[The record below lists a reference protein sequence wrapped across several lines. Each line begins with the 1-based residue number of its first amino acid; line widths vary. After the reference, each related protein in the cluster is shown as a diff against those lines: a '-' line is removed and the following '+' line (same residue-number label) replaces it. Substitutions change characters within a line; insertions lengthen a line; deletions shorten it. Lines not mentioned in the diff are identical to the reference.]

1 MTGCFTVNKKYYKL
15 KINLMKTISKK
26 FLSIAAIALIAG
38 LTLSSCDDEEDDDM
52 MLPSNNIVELATSTS
67 DLSTLVTA
75 ITTAD
80 LTSVLQGEGPF
91 TVFAPTNA
99 AFDNLE
105 DGVLQTLLD
114 NPDLLAEVLQYHVVS
129 GQVMSTDLSN
139 GEVSTLLSGK
149 TIDVSITD
157 GVVTLNNNA
166 MVTNADNEASN
177 GVVHIIDEVLLPE
190 GFELPKDNIVTIAS
204 ETPSLSI
211 LVDALTMFP
220 DLTDALSSDGNYT
233 VFAPTNDAFTA
244 LLGVIGQ
251 SSLDDVPENV
261 IERLL
266 KYHVISSA
274 ALMSGDLT
282 DGQMAATLL
291 SNDDKITVGISGSDV
306 TINEANVTTANVEAS
321 NGIVHIVDA
330 VLVPSLE
337 LSIVNSIVE
346 PAYFNKDFSILTE
359 AVVTA
364 DLLGTLINSEANYT
378 LFAPNNDAFEEAGI
392 TSLEGLTANDLA
404 PVLTYHVLDSEVF
417 GDGLPATGSAITSL
431 GGDFYLSI
439 NDNGVFLNGLTKVTT
454 ATLSGEA
461 MDYDNGVVHLID
473 RTLVSASND
482 IVDIAV
488 AASEASEAAEFGQ
501 LVAALTAVEEDETA
515 ADLITVLK
523 GEGPFTVFAPTDA
536 AFASLYELAGVADF
550 TALVNAV
557 GITTIEAVLK
567 YHVVNARVFST
578 DLPNLSSNTIT
589 TLGGDFMLNL
599 GSLTITD
606 TDAALELGSADA
618 AIVDTDILATNGVI
632 HVIDE
637 VILP

>member
-1 MTGCFTVNKKYYKL
+1 
-15 KINLMKTISKK
+15 MKTIGKK

-38 LTLSSCDDEEDDDM
+38 LTLTSCDDDDDDDM
-52 MLPSNNIVELATSTS
+52 MLPTNDIVALATSTS

-80 LTSVLQGEGPF
+80 LTSVLQGDGPF
-91 TVFAPTNA
+91 TVFAPTND

-105 DGVLQTLLD
+105 DGVLETLLD

-129 GQVMSTDLSN
+129 GKVMSTDLSN
-139 GEVSTLLSGK
+139 GDVATLLSGK
-149 TIDVSITD
+149 SINVSIMD

-166 MVTNADNEASN
+166 MVTNVDNEASN

-190 GFELPKDNIVTIAS
+190 GFELPKDNIVSIAS

-220 DLTDALSSDGNYT
+220 DLVDALSSDGNYT

-244 LLGVIGQ
+244 LLGIIGQ
-251 SSLDDVPENV
+251 SSLDDVPEDV

-291 SNDDKITVGISGSDV
+291 SDDDKVTVGISGSDV
-306 TINEANVTTANVEAS
+306 TINGANVTTANVEAS

-337 LSIVNSIVE
+337 LSIVNTIVE

-364 DLLGTLINSEANYT
+364 DLLSTLIDSEANYT
-378 LFAPNNDAFEEAGI
+378 LFAPNNDAFEAAGI

-404 PVLTYHVLDSEVF
+404 PILTYHVLDTEVF

-431 GGDFYLSI
+431 GGDFYLSL
-439 NDNGVFLNGLTKVTT
+439 NDNGTFINGLTEVTT

-461 MDYDNGVVHLID
+461 LDYNNGVVHLID
-473 RTLVSASND
+473 RTLVPASDD

-488 AASEASEAAEFGQ
+488 AASEASEGAEFGQ

-523 GEGPFTVFAPTDA
+523 GDGPYTVFAPTDA
-536 AFASLYELAGVADF
+536 AFASLYELAEVADF

-557 GITTIEAVLK
+557 GISTIEAVLK
-567 YHVVNARVFST
+567 YHVVDARVFST

-589 TLGGDFMLNL
+589 TLGGDFTLNL

-606 TDAALELGSADA
+606 TDAALELGSEDA
-618 AIVDTDILATNGVI
+618 VIIDTDILATNGVI

>member
-1 MTGCFTVNKKYYKL
+1 
-15 KINLMKTISKK
+15 MKTIGKK

-38 LTLSSCDDEEDDDM
+38 LTLTSCDDDDDDDM
-52 MLPSNNIVELATSTS
+52 MLPTNDIVALATSTS

-80 LTSVLQGEGPF
+80 LTSVLQGDGPF
-91 TVFAPTNA
+91 TVFAPTND

-105 DGVLQTLLD
+105 DGVLETLLD

-129 GQVMSTDLSN
+129 GKVMSTDLSN
-139 GEVSTLLSGK
+139 GDVATLLSGK
-149 TIDVSITD
+149 SINVSIMD

-166 MVTNADNEASN
+166 MVTNVDNEASN

-190 GFELPKDNIVTIAS
+190 GFELPKDNIVSIAS

-220 DLTDALSSDGNYT
+220 DLVDALSSDGNYT

-244 LLGVIGQ
+244 LLGIIGQ
-251 SSLDDVPENV
+251 SSLDDVPEDV

-291 SNDDKITVGISGSDV
+291 SDDDKVSVGISGSDV
-306 TINEANVTTANVEAS
+306 TINGANVTTANVEAS

-337 LSIVNSIVE
+337 LSIVNTIVE

-364 DLLGTLINSEANYT
+364 DLLSTLIDSEANYT
-378 LFAPNNDAFEEAGI
+378 LFAPNNDAFEAAGI

-404 PVLTYHVLDSEVF
+404 PILTYHVLDTEVF

-431 GGDFYLSI
+431 GGDFYLSL
-439 NDNGVFLNGLTKVTT
+439 NDNGAFINGLTEVTT

-461 MDYDNGVVHLID
+461 LDYNNGVVHLID
-473 RTLVSASND
+473 RTLVPASDD

-488 AASEASEAAEFGQ
+488 AASQASEGAEFGQ
-501 LVAALTAVEEDETA
+501 LVAALTAVEEDESA
-515 ADLITVLK
+515 ADLITALK
-523 GEGPFTVFAPTDA
+523 GDGPFTVFAPTDD
-536 AFASLYELAGVADF
+536 AFESLYELAGVADF
-550 TALVNAV
+550 DALVTAQ
-557 GITTIEAVLK
+557 GIGVIEAVLK
-567 YHVVNARVFST
+567 YHVVEARVFST
-578 DLPNLSSNTIT
+578 DLPNLSSNIVT
-589 TLGGDFMLNL
+589 TLGGGDFTLNL
-599 GSLTITD
+599 GSLTIT
-606 TDAALELGSADA
+606 SADEA
-618 AIVDTDILATNGVI
+618 LGLEPADATIIDTDILATNGVI

>member
-1 MTGCFTVNKKYYKL
+1 
-15 KINLMKTISKK
+15 MKTIGKK
-26 FLSIAAIALIAG
+26 FLSITAIALIAG
-38 LTLSSCDDEEDDDM
+38 LMFTSCNDDDDDDM
-52 MLPSNNIVELATSTS
+52 MLPTNDIVELATSTS

-80 LTSVLQGEGPF
+80 LTSVLQGDGPF
-91 TVFAPTNA
+91 TVFAPTNN

-105 DGVLQTLLD
+105 DGVLETLLD
-114 NPDLLAEVLQYHVVS
+114 NPDILAEVLQYHVVS
-129 GQVMSTDLSN
+129 GKVMSTDLSN
-139 GEVSTLLSGK
+139 GEVSTLLSDK
-149 TIDVSITD
+149 SINVSISD

-190 GFELPKDNIVTIAS
+190 GFELPKDDIVTIAS

-220 DLTDALSSDGNYT
+220 DLVDALSSDGNYT
-233 VFAPTNDAFTA
+233 VFAPTNDAFTT

-251 SSLDDVPENV
+251 SGLDDVPEDV

-291 SNDDKITVGISGSDV
+291 SDDDKVTVGISGSDV
-306 TINEANVTTANVEAS
+306 TINGANVTTPDIEAS

-330 VLVPSLE
+330 VLAPSLE
-337 LSIVNSIVE
+337 LSILNTIVE
-346 PAYFNKDFSILTE
+346 PAYFNKDFTILTE
-359 AVVTA
+359 AVVKA
-364 DLLGTLINSEANYT
+364 DLLNTLTDSEANYT
-378 LFAPNNDAFEEAGI
+378 LFAPNNDAFEAAGI
-392 TSLEGLTANDLA
+392 TSLDGLTANDLA
-404 PVLTYHVLDSEVF
+404 PILTYHVLDTEVF

-439 NDNGVFLNGLTKVTT
+439 NDNGVFLNGLTQVTT

-461 MDYDNGVVHLID
+461 LDYDNGVVHLID
-473 RTLVSASND
+473 RTLVPASGD

-488 AASEASEAAEFGQ
+488 AASEASEGAEFGQ
-501 LVAALTAVEEDETA
+501 LVAALTAVENDETTD
-515 ADLITVLK
+515 DLITVLK

-536 AFASLYELAGVADF
+536 AFASLYDLAGVEDF
-550 TALVNAV
+550 SALVDAV
-557 GITTIEAVLK
+557 GIETIEAVLK
-567 YHVVNARVFST
+567 YHVIGARVFST
-578 DLPNLSSNTIT
+578 DLPNLPSTTVT
-589 TLGGDFMLNL
+589 TLGGDFTLNL
-599 GSLTITD
+599 SSLTITD
-606 TDAALELGSADA
+606 TDAALELGSEDA

-637 VILP
+637 VVLP

>member
-1 MTGCFTVNKKYYKL
+1 
-15 KINLMKTISKK
+15 MKTISKK
-26 FLSIAAIALIAG
+26 LISMFAIALIAMF
-38 LTLSSCDDEEDDDM
+38 TFTSCDDDDDDDM
-52 MLPSNNIVELATSTS
+52 MLPTNDIVALATSTS

-75 ITTAD
+75 ISTAD
-80 LTSVLQGEGPF
+80 LTSALQGEGPF
-91 TVFAPTNA
+91 TVFAPTND

-105 DGVLQTLLD
+105 DGVLETLLD
-114 NPDLLAEVLQYHVVS
+114 NPDVLAEVLQYHVVS
-129 GQVMSTDLSN
+129 GKVMSTDLMDGN
-139 GEVSTLLSGK
+139 VTTLLSGK
-149 TIDVSITD
+149 SISVSIMD
-157 GVVTLNNNA
+157 GVVTLNGNA
-166 MVTNADNEASN
+166 MVTNADIEATN
-177 GVVHIIDEVLLPE
+177 GVVHLIDEVLLPE
-190 GFELPKDNIVTIAS
+190 GFELPKDDIVTIAS

-220 DLTDALSSDGNYT
+220 DLVDALSSDGNYT

-251 SSLDDVPENV
+251 SSLDDIPEDV

-274 ALMSGDLT
+274 ALMSGDLS

-291 SNDDKITVGISGSDV
+291 SDDDKITVSISGSDV
-306 TINEANVTTANVEAS
+306 MINGANVTAANVEAS

-337 LSIVNSIVE
+337 LSIVNTIVE
-346 PAYFNKDFSILTE
+346 PAYFNKDFSILTA
-359 AVVTA
+359 AVVKA
-364 DLLGTLINSEANYT
+364 DLLSTLIDSEANYT
-378 LFAPNNDAFEEAGI
+378 LFAPNNDAFEAAGI

-404 PVLTYHVLDSEVF
+404 PILTYHVLDTEVF

-431 GGDFYLSI
+431 GGDFYLSL
-439 NDNGVFLNGLTKVTT
+439 NDDGAFINGLTEVTT

-461 MDYDNGVVHLID
+461 LDYDNGVVHLID
-473 RTLVSASND
+473 RTLVPASDD

-488 AASEASEAAEFGQ
+488 AASQASEGAEFGQ
-501 LVAALTAVEEDETA
+501 LVAALTAVEEDESA

-523 GEGPFTVFAPTDA
+523 GEGPYTVFAPTDD
-536 AFASLYELAGVADF
+536 AFESLYTLAGVADF
-550 TALVNAV
+550 DALVTAQ
-557 GITTIEAVLK
+557 GIGVIEAVLK
-567 YHVVNARVFST
+567 YHVVDARVFST
-578 DLPNLSSNTIT
+578 DLPNLSSSTVT
-589 TLGGDFMLNL
+589 TLGGDFTLNL

-606 TDAALELGSADA
+606 TDAALELGSVDA
-618 AIVDTDILATNGVI
+618 TIVDTDILATNGVI

>member
-1 MTGCFTVNKKYYKL
+1 
-15 KINLMKTISKK
+15 MKTIGKK
-26 FLSIAAIALIAG
+26 FLSITAIALIAMFAF
-38 LTLSSCDDEEDDDM
+38 TSCEDDDDDNM
-52 MLPSNNIVELATSTS
+52 MLPTNDIVALATSSS

-75 ITTAD
+75 ISTAD
-80 LTSVLQGEGPF
+80 LTSVLQGDGPF
-91 TVFAPTNA
+91 TVFAPTND

-105 DGVLQTLLD
+105 DGVLETLLD

-129 GQVMSTDLSN
+129 GKVMSTDLSN
-139 GEVSTLLSGK
+139 GDVATLLSGK
-149 TIDVSITD
+149 SINVSIMD

-166 MVTNADNEASN
+166 MVTNVDNEASN

-190 GFELPKDNIVTIAS
+190 GFELPKDNIVSIAS

-220 DLTDALSSDGNYT
+220 DLVDALSSDGNYT

-291 SNDDKITVGISGSDV
+291 SDDDEITVGINGSDV
-306 TINEANVTTANVEAS
+306 TINGANVTTANVEAS
-321 NGIVHIVDA
+321 NGIIHIVDA

-337 LSIVNSIVE
+337 LSIVNTIVE

-364 DLLGTLINSEANYT
+364 DLLSTLIDSEANYT
-378 LFAPNNDAFEEAGI
+378 LFAPNNDAFEAAGI
-392 TSLEGLTANDLA
+392 TSLEGLTANDLV
-404 PVLTYHVLDSEVF
+404 PVLTYHVLGSEVF
-417 GDGLPATGSAITSL
+417 GDGLPATGSAIPSL
-431 GGDFYLSI
+431 GGDLYLSI
-439 NDNGVFLNGLTKVTT
+439 NGNGVFLNGLTRVTT
-454 ATLSGEA
+454 ATLSGEPL
-461 MDYDNGVVHLID
+461 DYDNGVVHLID
-473 RTLVSASND
+473 RTLVPASKD

-488 AASEASEAAEFGQ
+488 AASEASEGAEFGQ
-501 LVAALTAVEEDETA
+501 LVAALTAVENDETT
-515 ADLITVLK
+515 ADLITILK

-536 AFASLYELAGVADF
+536 AFASLYALAEVADF
-550 TALVNAV
+550 SALVDAV
-557 GITTIEAVLK
+557 GIATIEAVLK
-567 YHVVNARVFST
+567 YHVVGARVFST
-578 DLPNLSSNTIT
+578 DLPNLSSTTVT
-589 TLGGDFMLNL
+589 TLGGDFTLNL

>member
-1 MTGCFTVNKKYYKL
+1 
-15 KINLMKTISKK
+15 MKTITKK
-26 FLSIAAIALIAG
+26 FLSITAIALIAG
-38 LTLSSCDDEEDDDM
+38 LMFTSCNDDDDDDM
-52 MLPSNNIVELATSTS
+52 MLPTNDIVALATSTS

-80 LTSVLQGEGPF
+80 LTSVLQGDGPF
-91 TVFAPTNA
+91 TVFAPTND

-105 DGVLQTLLD
+105 DGVLETLLD
-114 NPDLLAEVLQYHVVS
+114 NPDVLAEVLQYHVVS
-129 GQVMSTDLSN
+129 GKVMSTDLSN
-139 GEVSTLLSGK
+139 GDVATLLSGK
-149 TIDVSITD
+149 SINVSIMD
-157 GVVTLNNNA
+157 DVVKLNNSA
-166 MVTNADNEASN
+166 MVTNADIEASN

-190 GFELPKDNIVTIAS
+190 GFVLPKDDIVTIAS

-220 DLTDALSSDGNYT
+220 DLVDALSSDGNYT
-233 VFAPTNDAFTA
+233 VFAPTNDAFSA

-251 SSLDDVPENV
+251 SGLDDVPENV

-291 SNDDKITVGISGSDV
+291 SDDDKITVEISGSNV
-306 TINEANVTTANVEAS
+306 TINGANVTTPDVEAS

-337 LSIVNSIVE
+337 LSIVNTIVE

-364 DLLGTLINSEANYT
+364 DLLNTLIDSEANYT
-378 LFAPNNDAFEEAGI
+378 LFAPNNDAFEAAGI
-392 TSLEGLTANDLA
+392 TSLDGLTANDLA
-404 PVLTYHVLDSEVF
+404 PILTYHVLGSEVF

-431 GGDFYLSI
+431 GGDFYLSN
-439 NDNGVFLNGLTKVTT
+439 NDNGVFLNGLTQVTA
-454 ATLSGEA
+454 ATISGEA
-461 MDYDNGVVHLID
+461 LDYDNGVVHLID
-473 RTLVSASND
+473 RTLVPASDD

-488 AASEASEAAEFGQ
+488 AASEASEGAEFGQ
-501 LVAALTAVEEDETA
+501 LVAALTAVEEDGST

-536 AFASLYELAGVADF
+536 AFESLYTLAGVADF
-550 TALVNAV
+550 DALVTAQ
-557 GITTIEAVLK
+557 GIGVIEAVLK
-567 YHVVNARVFST
+567 YHVVEGRVFST
-578 DLPNLSSNTIT
+578 DLPNLSSSTVT
-589 TLGGDFMLNL
+589 TLGGNFTLNL

-606 TDAALELGSADA
+606 TDAALGLGSEDA
-618 AIVDTDILATNGVI
+618 TIVDTDILATNGVI

>member
-1 MTGCFTVNKKYYKL
+1 M
-15 KINLMKTISKK
+15 MKTISKK
-26 FLSIAAIALIAG
+26 LISMFAIALIAMFAF
-38 LTLSSCDDEEDDDM
+38 TSCDDDDDDT
-52 MLPSNNIVELATSTS
+52 MLPTNDIVALATSTS

-91 TVFAPTNA
+91 TVFAPTND

-105 DGVLQTLLD
+105 DGVLETLLD
-114 NPDLLAEVLQYHVVS
+114 NPDVLAEVLQYHVVS
-129 GQVMSTDLSN
+129 GKVMSTDLSN
-139 GEVSTLLSGK
+139 GDVVTLLSGK
-149 TIDVSITD
+149 SINVSIMD
-157 GVVTLNNNA
+157 GIVTLNNSA
-166 MVTNADNEASN
+166 MVTNADIEASN

-190 GFELPKDNIVTIAS
+190 GFELPKDDIVTIAS

-220 DLTDALSSDGNYT
+220 GLVDALSSDGNYT

-251 SSLDDVPENV
+251 SGLDDVPENV

-274 ALMSGDLT
+274 ALMSGDLS

-291 SNDDKITVGISGSDV
+291 SDDDKITVGISGSDV
-306 TINEANVTTANVEAS
+306 TINGANVTAANVEAS

-337 LSIVNSIVE
+337 LSIVNTIVE
-346 PAYFNKDFSILTE
+346 PAYFNKDFSILTA
-359 AVVTA
+359 AVVKA
-364 DLLGTLINSEANYT
+364 DLLSTLIDSEADYT
-378 LFAPNNDAFEEAGI
+378 LFAPNNDAFEAAGI

-404 PVLTYHVLDSEVF
+404 PILTYHVLGSEVF

-431 GGDFYLSI
+431 GGDFYLSL
-439 NDNGVFLNGLTKVTT
+439 NDNGAFINGLTEVIT

-461 MDYDNGVVHLID
+461 LDYDNGVVHLID
-473 RTLVSASND
+473 RTLVPASDD

-488 AASEASEAAEFGQ
+488 AASQASEGAEFGQ
-501 LVAALTAVEEDETA
+501 LVAALTAVEEDESA

-523 GEGPFTVFAPTDA
+523 GEGPYTVFAPTDA
-536 AFASLYELAGVADF
+536 AFESLYELAGVADF
-550 TALVNAV
+550 DALVNAV
-557 GITTIEAVLK
+557 GISTIEAVLK
-567 YHVVNARVFST
+567 YHVVDARVFST
-578 DLPNLSSNTIT
+578 DLPNLASSTVT
-589 TLGGDFMLNL
+589 TLGGDFTLNL

-606 TDAALELGSADA
+606 ADAALELGSEDA
-618 AIVDTDILATNGVI
+618 TIVDTDILATNGVI

-637 VILP
+637 VLLP